1 MRGQAI
7 SGDYHKQRIS
17 SDQCEKLCRRDSR
30 CRAYSYDAWNHY
42 CFLKSALGP
51 LRLEPRSVTYV
62 AGGAAVSYDA
72 RDPIIER
79 RVQKSFPNDPYL
91 QANAQRYGDCAQRCL
106 RDKRCEAFNFYIA
119 TRRFNHAA
127 L

>member
-51 LRLEPRSVTYV
+51 LRLEPRSVTTSP
-62 AGGAAVSYDA
+62 AAP
-72 RDPIIER
+72 R
-79 RVQKSFPNDPYL
+79 
-91 QANAQRYGDCAQRCL
+91 
-106 RDKRCEAFNFYIA
+106 
-119 TRRFNHAA
+119 
-127 L
+127 